1 MAHVPRGKVEIVM
14 TQAKIALALIAAG
27 LLCALSAFV
36 TYTLTKPSTVT
47 VYGTAAV
54 LKQVQQLNELVSV
67 KYVIEKIV
75 GMSDINIFGE
85 DRVLL
90 IAHGVVKAGVR
101 LDELKEGDV
110 RLGADGAVTVR
121 LPRARILD
129 VYLDEKRTQV
139 YERSTGI
146 FRKFNKDLEKQ
157 ARDNAVDSIRVAA
170 QEMDIQREAQER
182 AEKDIERL
190 LLVLGFKQ
198 VKFAAQ

>member
-1 MAHVPRGKVEIVM
+1 M
-14 TQAKIALALIAAG
+14 TQVKIALVLIAVV
-27 LLCALSAFV
+27 LLCAVSAFV
-36 TYTLTKPSTVT
+36 TYTITKPSTVT

-67 KYVIEKIV
+67 KYVIEKVI
-75 GMSDINIFGE
+75 GMSDVNIFGE

-110 RLGADGAVTVR
+110 QLGPEGSVTVR
-121 LPRARILD
+121 LPKARILD

-157 ARDNAVDSIRVAA
+157 ARDNAVDSVRVAA
-170 QEMDIQREAQER
+170 QEMDILKEAQER

-190 LLVLGFKQ
+190 LTVLGFKQ
-198 VKFAAQ
+198 VKFAGQ